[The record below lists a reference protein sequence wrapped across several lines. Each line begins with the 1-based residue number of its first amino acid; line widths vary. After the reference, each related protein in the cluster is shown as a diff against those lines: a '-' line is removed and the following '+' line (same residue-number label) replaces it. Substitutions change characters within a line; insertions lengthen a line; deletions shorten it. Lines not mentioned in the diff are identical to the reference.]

1 MKAYFQLGDA
11 AQLVECLSNI
21 QEALGSVPSTT
32 YTEPGGAHPQL
43 LQSSGDGRKSSSSAS
58 TQSKFKESSG
68 YRRPGLRRSRGRG
81 EKAHFNNS
89 KMWKGRISE

>member
-1 MKAYFQLGDA
+1 MKAHFPVGDVT
-11 AQLVECLSNI
+11 QLVECLSDV

-43 LQSSGDGRKSSSSAS
+43 LQSSGDSRKRSSSSS
-58 TQSKFKESSG
+58 TQSKFKDGSG
-68 YRRPGLRRSRGRG
+68 HQRPGLRRSRGRG

-89 KMWKGRISE
+89 KVVEG